1 MEYVIPIV
9 LVLLLVSGFVTFLVL
24 NATKKSKPS
33 EAQASEDKAPT
44 NMAAADEDSPLGDTS
59 EHAGEQSEQGHTVRD
74 PEGGGEGGSE
84 GGAPVRPGEGEGG
97 ESGGSGES
105 APQPESEKLANR
117 RMV

>member
-9 LVLLLVSGFVTFLVL
+9 LVMLVVGGIVTFVVL

-33 EAQASEDKAPT
+33 EAEASEDKAPT

-59 EHAGEQSEQGHTVRD
+59 EHAGEQSEEGHTVRD

-97 ESGGSGES
+97 ED

-117 RMV
+117 RVV

>member
-9 LVLLLVSGFVTFLVL
+9 LVMLLIGGFVTFLVL
-24 NATKKSKPS
+24 NATKKSKPA
-33 EAQASEDKAPT
+33 EAEGSEDKAPT

-74 PEGGGEGGSE
+74 PEGGGEGRSE
-84 GGAPVRPGEGEGG
+84 GDAPVRPGEGEGG
-97 ESGGSGES
+97 EG

-117 RMV
+117 RLV

>member
-9 LVLLLVSGFVTFLVL
+9 LVMLIVGGFVTFLVL

-74 PEGGGEGGSE
+74 PEGGGEGE
-84 GGAPVRPGEGEGG
+84 PDGGAPVRPGEGEGG
-97 ESGGSGES
+97 ET